1 MPLPFEKYMEM
12 AWPFW
17 YQGTLVVDQ
26 ICGGV
31 PAQENTAEAWIR
43 AKTKDTR
50 STTEVQA
57 LVAETKRQIRETH
70 LAAGRAKAEDGEGDG
85 ATLVAV
91 DSLTDLQ
98 AAVMD
103 GISETELTD
112 MAIAQ
117 AAKDMAGLNMFKR
130 TKEGVLYIEG
140 RQLKAALKEAVS
152 VAANAGK
159 ITTKGWGNPDNKAYL
174 KQLKGWFPEH
184 VFVVD
189 KILPLYRE
197 GGEPVTREDDVL
209 QKFVHTHRGDAI
221 GYEEAVNRAEVKFTV
236 KTDVDLTEE
245 QWAMIWLTGQ
255 DQGLGASRSQGF
267 GTYTVTDWHQT
278 HGAKAKGTGR
288 RGAAKA
294 KEGDLAVASA

>member
-1 MPLPFEKYMEM
+1 MSLPFEKYQEM
-12 AWPFW
+12 AWPYW
-17 YQGTLVVDQ
+17 YRGALVVDQ

-43 AKTKDTR
+43 AKLKDTR
-50 STTEVQA
+50 SASEVRA
-57 LVAETKRQIRETH
+57 LVEETRAQIRETH
-70 LAAGRAKAEDGEGDG
+70 LAASRLPAGDENTAEG
-85 ATLVAV
+85 AALVAA
-91 DSLTDLQ
+91 DIPLDQMSESEITD
-98 AAVMD
+98 A
-103 GISETELTD
+103 
-112 MAIAQ
+112 AIAK

-184 VFVVD
+184 VFVTD
-189 KILPLYRE
+189 KLLPLYRE
-197 GGEPVTREDDVL
+197 DGTPVTGEDGIL

-221 GYEEAVNRAEVKFTV
+221 GYEEYVENGKIIFTV
-236 KTDVDLTEE
+236 KTDVDLSEE

-267 GTYTVTDWHQT
+267 GTYTVTEWEQVY
-278 HGAKAKGTGR
+278 GAKAKGTGKR
-288 RGAAKA
+288 ANKA
-294 KEGDLAVASA
+294 QDDDLVVADA